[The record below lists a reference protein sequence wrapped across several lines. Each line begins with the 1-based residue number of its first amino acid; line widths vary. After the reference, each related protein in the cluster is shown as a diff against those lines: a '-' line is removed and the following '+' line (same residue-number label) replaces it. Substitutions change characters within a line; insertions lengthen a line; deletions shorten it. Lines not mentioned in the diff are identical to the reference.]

1 MTASKP
7 EVQSRKTDP
16 LWVFEN
22 YGAAAELIDELEAA
36 RAADKARIAEL
47 TTLLADIKAW
57 DIDQMLTIPL
67 AIRKRMQ
74 EVLAQQGKEGET

>member
-1 MTASKP
+1 
-7 EVQSRKTDP
+7 VQSSKTDP

-47 TTLLADIKAW
+47 VLSLRTVVGMLHHRATT
-57 DIDQMLTIPL
+57 PL
-67 AIRKRMQ
+67 ERQAIRIA
-74 EVLAQQGKEGET
+74 ETALSQQGKEGEC

>member
-1 MTASKP
+1 MSKP
-7 EVQSRKTDP
+7 EVVGYESVHRLMLEAQMEAIR
-16 LWVFEN
+16 VRQ
-22 YGAAAELIDELEAA
+22 AHEAA